1 VPAAKTVADFFTVT
15 VGGRKVRLQLAVTTP
30 EMERGLMERTQ
41 LGPDDGMLFVYPRP
55 QAMAFWMH
63 DTPTPLDLGFFGAEG
78 ILREVYPLYPFD
90 ERTVASR
97 STALQF
103 ALEMNQGWFAA
114 HGVRPGAALD
124 LAAVRAALAARGFAP
139 AAFGLR

>member
-1 VPAAKTVADFFTVT
+1 M
-15 VGGRKVRLQLAVTTP
+15 RLQLAVTTP